1 MEISKATG
9 IIINFFD
16 RVKIESSKLCFLKNT
31 KSVINTNY
39 NFEKVI
45 NKNIESTLSV
55 SDFIK
60 KCENEIGENK
70 DSYLPV
76 NNSKSEKNAALESNE
91 NPGNVNKPHTDKK
104 EKVSKLPNWIT
115 SSGLEK
121 LNTNE
126 EIHFKKIKVRNFKNI
141 IKKITS
147 FMSFSNRVS
156 LPINTDSVSFRLSGD
171 LNRIDLDDRLKDN
184 ESFNKFAEGLNQIK
198 NAFIRNINK
207 VRAKKHEN
215 NGDADSRIKYYTLEK
230 ALEYKFINDLN
241 KIEGELK
248 LNLAK
253 DKFEENY
260 SVLPLKIKEKLE
272 FILNG
277 NINGD
282 VDKLFSYNVVNELKI
297 FLKENINDEHK
308 SNKFDNIIMEVF
320 DSVMGD
326 EGKKEILEEN
336 KEEKAYIKKEL
347 AEKITKKL
355 FNCLSKDNH
364 FIGEEESFN
373 KINKYISDENENICN
388 YVSKSFKAPND
399 EVINALKNNFF
410 NNIKSNDNGDD
421 LLIRLFKNNSNNINY
436 KWAQD
441 AVVLLINYDNFS
453 NQTLNIKK
461 YHSDG
466 VASIGGSGSHL
477 NKLSSLQ
484 VDLQLIFNRLG
495 LDANDLEKSKDEV
508 MRKYFANY
516 FEHI

>member
-1 MEISKATG
+1 MKINKATE
-9 IIINFFD
+9 IMINFFD
-16 RVKIESSKLCFLKNT
+16 RVKIESSKLHFFKNT

-39 NFEKVI
+39 NFEKVN
-45 NKNIESTLSV
+45 NKNIESTLSI

-60 KCENEIGENK
+60 KCDNKIGENK

-76 NNSKSEKNAALESNE
+76 NNSESKKNTALESNE

-115 SSGLEK
+115 NSGLEK

-126 EIHFKKIKVRNFKNI
+126 EIHFKKRKVRNFKNI
-141 IKKITS
+141 IKIITS
-147 FMSFSNRVS
+147 FMSFSNRIS
-156 LPINTDSVSFRLSGD
+156 LPINTASVSFRLSWD

-184 ESFNKFAEGLNQIK
+184 ESFNKFTEGLNQIK
-198 NAFIRNINK
+198 NAFIRNTNK
-207 VRAKKHEN
+207 VRAKKYEN

-230 ALEYKFINDLN
+230 ALEYKFIKDLN
-241 KIEGELK
+241 RIKGELK

-260 SVLPLKIKEKLE
+260 SDLPLKIKEKLE

-282 VDKLFSYNVVNELKI
+282 VDKLFSYNVVNELKSFI
-297 FLKENINDEHK
+297 KENINDEHK
-308 SNKFDNIIMEVF
+308 GNKFDNIIMEVF

-326 EGKKEILEEN
+326 EGKKEILEEKN
-336 KEEKAYIKKEL
+336 EGEAYIKKEL
-347 AEKITKKL
+347 ALKITKKL

-373 KINKYISDENENICN
+373 KINKYISDENKNICN

-453 NQTLNIKK
+453 NQILNIKK
-461 YHSDG
+461 YNSDG

-484 VDLQLIFNRLG
+484 IDLQLIFNRLG

-516 FEHI
+516 FENI

>member
-16 RVKIESSKLCFLKNT
+16 RVKIESSKLCFFKNT
-31 KSVINTNY
+31 NSVINTNY

-76 NNSKSEKNAALESNE
+76 NNSKSEQNAVLDSNK
-91 NPGNVNKPHTDKK
+91 NKPYTDKK

-156 LPINTDSVSFRLSGD
+156 LPINTDSVSFRLSVD

-184 ESFNKFAEGLNQIK
+184 ESFNKFTEGLNQIK

-215 NGDADSRIKYYTLEK
+215 NGDADSRIKYFTLEK
-230 ALEYKFINDLN
+230 ALEYKFIKDLN
-241 KIEGELK
+241 KLQSELK

-253 DKFEENY
+253 DKFEDNY
-260 SVLPLKIKEKLE
+260 SDLPLKIKQKLDIISDE
-272 FILNG
+272 
-277 NINGD
+277 NINSD
-282 VDKLFSYNVVNELKI
+282 VNKLFYPDTVNELKSS
-297 FLKENINDEHK
+297 LKENIMGKYN
-308 SNKFDNIIMEVF
+308 SNKLDNIIMEVF

-326 EGKKEILEEN
+326 EGKEKILKEKNEGEV
-336 KEEKAYIKKEL
+336 YIKNEL
-347 AEKITKKL
+347 ALSITKKL
-355 FNCLSKDNH
+355 FSCLSKDSH
-364 FIGEEESFN
+364 FIGEEDSFN
-373 KINKYISDENENICN
+373 KINKYISNENKNISK
-388 YVSKSFKAPND
+388 YVSKGFTIPSNEAIKK
-399 EVINALKNNFF
+399 LKNHFF
-410 NNIKSNDNGDD
+410 DNIKSNDNGDN
-421 LLIRLFKNNSNNINY
+421 LLIRLFKNSSNNINY

-441 AVVLLINYDNFS
+441 AVVLLISYETFS
-453 NQTLNIKK
+453 NQDLNIKK
-461 YHSDG
+461 YNNDG
-466 VASIGGSGSHL
+466 VANIGGSGSHL

-484 VDLQLIFNRLG
+484 FDLQSIFNRLG